1 MNAHTQRTGAL
12 VLAALMTL
20 QGCSAVAPRDVAG
33 APATIEGRLE
43 GAQAERGATT
53 LLLPRAGALPA
64 SGLEPTCG
72 QFFKLS
78 DRDGVLLGGFLL
90 LASPF
95 LLLYAV
101 ISAPLEL
108 VRDRM

>member
-1 MNAHTQRTGAL
+1 
-12 VLAALMTL
+12 MTL
-20 QGCSAVAPRDVAG
+20 QGCGAVAPRDLTE
-33 APATIEGRLE
+33 APASIEGRLE
-43 GAQAERGATT
+43 GVQAGRGAT
-53 LLLPRAGALPA
+53 LLLPRAAARPA

-78 DRDGVLLGGFLL
+78 DREGVLLGGFLL

-95 LLLYAV
+95 LLLFTV
-101 ISAPLEL
+101 LSAPLEL